1 VFFLDVDDVL
11 ELYAEHV
18 GSRRQLV
25 RPELLESAVALPRA
39 TMFGAELYPHLFQ
52 KAAALQRSIAQNQ
65 PFLDGNKRIAW
76 IAARTFLAANGFD
89 VQASA
94 EEGLKL
100 MTDIAERKLDVD
112 DVAEFLAMRAKPRDS
127 QAP

>member
-25 RPELLESAVALPRA
+25 RPELLESAVGLPRA

-52 KAAALQRSIAQNQ
+52 KAAALLRSITQNQ

-76 IAARTFLAANGFD
+76 IATRTFLAANGFD
-89 VQASA
+89 VHAHP

-100 MTDIAERKLDVD
+100 MTDLAERKLDLD
-112 DVAEFLAMRAKPRDS
+112 DVAEFLATHAVPRDNS
-127 QAP
+127 G

>member
-11 ELYAEHV
+11 ELYSEHV

-25 RPELLESAVALPRA
+25 RPELLESAVALPQA

-52 KAAALQRSIAQNQ
+52 KAAALLRSVAQNQ

-76 IAARTFLAANGFD
+76 IAARAFLAANGFD
-89 VQASA
+89 VHADA

-100 MTDIAERKLDVD
+100 MLDLAERKLDVD
-112 DVAEFLAMRAKPRDS
+112 DVAEFLAMRAAARDNFG
-127 QAP
+127 